1 MKKYALVLFI
11 VSLAILSLACSLGGG
26 GKETPAPGETEEP
39 SGPGKAAV
47 EATAPASSTQ
57 EATSVPEAPEISPTE
72 ALLPEPAGMQP
83 GWYALTNANVVRD
96 LVIHDGVIYAA
107 TLGGMISWRLDSGYS
122 MHYTP
127 LDGMGNVSAN
137 AITYCEIPEPRILV
151 GTLTG
156 ISVYDPNT
164 GLWEEEISFP
174 AESRIAESKIEQ
186 LYCDQVN
193 QRLLIGYY
201 GLGAYDLQTGA
212 FERYTMDQGLLW
224 NTVSDIAVDGKDIW
238 VASGYKGIAKISGG
252 KVTTFSAAE
261 GIPDEKANALALAP
275 DGTLWIGASGGL
287 ISYRNGQWV
296 SYDADSPAN
305 LKDIRELE
313 IGADGKIWV
322 ATYPWGAGRLCQL
335 DAEEA
340 VCTVDITESNDQGIN
355 SLALTESGSPV
366 FGTNLGVSRVENGQV
381 MDFRTDD
388 ALASNYVDSF
398 AIAPDGKLWIGT
410 DGGIHLID
418 PTDPGSPWQ
427 TFKQSEIPD
436 MGGSWGKAIAVAPDG
451 AVWFTATNGSASRY
465 QDGVWTMFKDIYSFD
480 AVAVD
485 VEGRAWFG
493 EDSKGVVV
501 LNPDGTQAFALTTNE
516 GLPGDNVQAIV
527 VDGAGIV
534 WIGTN
539 EGLAKYEN
547 DALMVVFDK
556 DTKEIPNKYIRAL
569 TLDANGVLMIGTFT
583 GVARYDGSQVEVL
596 VDFAKD
602 GFSEIR
608 LTTLSVAPDGSV
620 WAGTDKGLL
629 TDANGAWK
637 LYTTKDGLNTNYIS
651 ALQVDLQGKV
661 WVGGGGSNYDGGGIV
676 YIVP

>member
-11 VSLAILSLACSLGGG
+11 VSLAIFSLACSFSGGS
-26 GKETPAPGETEEP
+26 KQEPTLVETDACCTAEEP
-39 SGPGKAAV
+39 VLEETTS
-47 EATAPASSTQ
+47 
-57 EATSVPEAPEISPTE
+57 ATSAPEAPDISPTE
-72 ALLPEPAGMQP
+72 TPLPVPAGLQP

-96 LVIHDGVIYAA
+96 LAIHDGVIYAA

-122 MHYTP
+122 MRYTP

-137 AITYCEIPEPRILV
+137 AITFCEIPEARILV

-164 GLWEEEISFP
+164 GLWEKDISFP
-174 AESRIAESKIEQ
+174 PESRIAESKIEQ
-186 LYCDQVN
+186 LYCDQAN
-193 QRLLIGYY
+193 QRLLVGYY
-201 GLGAYDLQTGA
+201 GLGVYDLQTGT

-224 NTVSDIAVDGKDIW
+224 NTVSDIAVDGEDIW
-238 VASGYKGIAKISGG
+238 VANGYKGIAKIAGG
-252 KVTTFSAAE
+252 KVTAYSAAE
-261 GIPDEKANALALAP
+261 GIPDERANALAIAP

-287 ISYRNGQWV
+287 ISYRSGQWV
-296 SYDADSPAN
+296 YYDADSPAN
-305 LKDIRELE
+305 VKDIRELE
-313 IGADGKIWV
+313 VGADGKIWA
-322 ATYPWGAGRLCQL
+322 ATYPWGAGRLCQF

-340 VCTVDITESNDQGIN
+340 VCAVDVTDKNEQGIN
-355 SLALTESGSPV
+355 SLALTENGSPV
-366 FGTNLGVSRVENGQV
+366 YGTDQGVFLYENGQV
-381 MDFRTDD
+381 KDFLTGD

-398 AIAPDGKLWIGT
+398 AVAADGKLWVGT

-427 TFKQSEIPD
+427 TFRQSEIPD
-436 MGGSWGKAIAVAPDG
+436 MGGNWAKAIAVAPDG

-465 QDGVWTMFKDIYSFD
+465 QDGAWTIFKDIYSFD
-480 AVAVD
+480 AVAID
-485 VEGRAWFG
+485 AEGRAWFG
-493 EDSKGVVV
+493 DDSKGVVV
-501 LNPDGTQAFALTTNE
+501 LNSDGTQAFVLTTAE
-516 GLPGDNVQAIV
+516 GLPGNNVQAIL
-527 VDGAGIV
+527 VDGEGRV

-539 EGLAKYEN
+539 EGLAKYEE
-547 DALMVVFDK
+547 DALTVVFDK
-556 DTKEIPNKYIRAL
+556 DTQEIPNKYIRAL
-569 TLDANGVLMIGTFT
+569 TLDANGYLVIGTFT

-608 LTTLSVAPDGSV
+608 LTTLAVAPDGSV

-637 LYTTKDGLNTNYIS
+637 LFTTKDGLSTNYVS
-651 ALQVDLQGKV
+651 ALQVDGQGTV